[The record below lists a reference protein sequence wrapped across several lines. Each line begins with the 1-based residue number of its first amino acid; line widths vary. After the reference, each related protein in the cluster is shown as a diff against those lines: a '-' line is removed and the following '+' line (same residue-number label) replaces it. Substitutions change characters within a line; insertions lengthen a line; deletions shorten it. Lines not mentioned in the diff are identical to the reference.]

1 MRKNSLCIIEHDL
14 YDGIPREG
22 GREGGRDYPGER
34 ILSNFAVSFS
44 YDSLVPAVVRI
55 FIDAIDKSTPLQI
68 R

>member
-14 YDGIPREG
+14 YDGIP
-22 GREGGRDYPGER
+22 REGGRDYPGER

>member
-14 YDGIPREG
+14 YDGIPRKG